1 MFLICRG
8 TALPCPG
15 RMPGLTVYDYHVL
28 FCNEFVGARRCR
40 ARLEKDEQMKIREA
54 SLKAAAYNVSDFPNW
69 DYPEISFIGRSNVGK
84 SSLLNKLIGRKNLA
98 RTSSTPGKTRG
109 LYFYL
114 LNEKLCFVDLPGYGY
129 AKVSKKER
137 ERWAPII
144 EDYLG
149 DRVNLRGCLH
159 LIDCRHEPS
168 ESDRLMSDWLRAH
181 TINTITVATKADK
194 LSRNALN
201 KQLNVI
207 RKGLGFFE
215 DDLLLPFSARTGE
228 GREQLWKAIKGLL

>member
-1 MFLICRG
+1 
-8 TALPCPG
+8 
-15 RMPGLTVYDYHVL
+15 
-28 FCNEFVGARRCR
+28 
-40 ARLEKDEQMKIREA
+40 MKVKQAE
-54 SLKAAAYNVSDFPNW
+54 LKAAAYNVTDFPVW
-69 DYPEISFIGRSNVGK
+69 DYPELSFIGRSNVGK

-129 AKVSKKER
+129 ARVSKKER

-149 DRVNLRGCLH
+149 GRVNLRGCLH
-159 LIDCRHEPS
+159 LIDCRHEPT

-181 TINTITVATKADK
+181 TIATITIATKSDK
-194 LSRNALN
+194 LSRGALN
-201 KQLNVI
+201 KQMAVI
-207 RKGLGFFE
+207 RKGLNLFE
-215 DDLLLPFSARTGE
+215 DDLLLPFSARFGT
-228 GREQLWKAIKGLL
+228 GREEVWKAINGLL